1 VTAAWVAGSQEYRY
15 LRARLENTMAMTLG
29 LLEANA
35 RWLLRFH
42 AVTTG
47 RWGPADL
54 DIQQER
60 YYHTLQLHVLYQ
72 PPKLPIGKT
81 NRDKV

>member
-1 VTAAWVAGSQEYRY
+1 
-15 LRARLENTMAMTLG
+15 MAMTLG

-60 YYHTLQLHVLYQ
+60 YDHTLPPHVLYQ
-72 PPKLPIGKT
+72 PPKLPIGSHQPGQGMIRQ
-81 NRDKV
+81 NLGCR